1 MSKKPDSSA
10 CESRIRVIDP
20 EHSDLS
26 LISEAARIIKAGG
39 IIIFPTRTLYGIGVD
54 ALNPD
59 AVNRVFCV
67 KQRPAAKPV
76 SVLVGSKSAVSALA
90 AEIPSSAE
98 KLMDT
103 FWPGRMT
110 IVFKARSE
118 VPLNLTAG
126 TGKIGIRVPEHPVA
140 VKLFQFLDVPVTGT
154 SANLSGSQGAYRIT
168 DLPSDM
174 IQQMNLI
181 LDAGPLNGGIGSTV
195 VDVTT
200 FPPTILREGVVSRQE
215 VFER

>member
-1 MSKKPDSSA
+1 MNPVFAS
-10 CESRIRVIDP
+10 IRKIDP
-20 EHSDLS
+20 DHPDLS
-26 LISEAARIIKAGG
+26 LISEAARIIKTGG

-54 ALNPD
+54 ALNTD
-59 AVNRVFCV
+59 AVDRVFAV
-67 KQRPAAKPV
+67 KHRSAAKPV

-90 AEIPSSAE
+90 EEIPSSAE
-98 KLMDT
+98 KLMEK
-103 FWPGRMT
+103 FWPGRIT
-110 IVFKARSE
+110 IVFKARAQ

-154 SANLSGSQGAYRIT
+154 SANLSGNQGAYRVT

-174 IQQMNLI
+174 ICQMDLI
-181 LDAGPLNGGIGSTV
+181 LDAGPLRGGIGSTV

-200 FPPTILREGVVSRQE
+200 SPPTILREGVVSQQE
-215 VFER
+215 VFGS